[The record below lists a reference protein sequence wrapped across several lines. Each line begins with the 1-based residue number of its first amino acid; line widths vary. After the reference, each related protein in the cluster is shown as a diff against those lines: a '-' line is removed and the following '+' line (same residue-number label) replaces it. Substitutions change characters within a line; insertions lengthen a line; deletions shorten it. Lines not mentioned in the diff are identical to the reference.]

1 MIILPEVCP
10 VCKGKLI
17 KFRENSHICGCE
29 KCMRIF
35 RYPELEELL
44 PLGELDEDATS
55 QSKS

>member
-10 VCKGKLI
+10 VCGGRLI
-17 KFRENSHICGCE
+17 KLRENSHICGCE

-44 PLGELDEDATS
+44 PLGELDEGD
-55 QSKS
+55 KE